1 MIRHPLIEEVKLD
14 LTAAQVFELLRH
26 ERLSFFLDSGM
37 VTANLGHYSF
47 IGIEPF
53 LVLQSR
59 GNTIKIVGPLG
70 HEIRKGSPF
79 RVLRELLETY
89 ALDASGYP
97 TPLTGGA
104 VGYFSYDLCHFIEK
118 LPSRTVDDLEL
129 PECCLALYDL
139 TLTFDHLEKRTYLA
153 SSGFPEMDEDKRTRR
168 AASRIREFRERLSYL
183 QSAPSLLHSSSVI
196 PAEAGIQ
203 ASHHPHLVLRSNFT
217 KQDYLNAV
225 ETAREYIASGDI
237 FQVNLSQRFETD
249 LPMPPYDLYQRVRS
263 INPAPFAAYLNF
275 DEVTVLSASPER
287 FLKVSGDHVET
298 RPMKGTRPRGGSP
311 AEDDRMSMELLNSV
325 KDRAENVMI
334 VDLERNDLGRVC
346 RFGSVKVRE
355 LWTMEK
361 YATVW
366 QLTSTVEGRL
376 QAGKDRI
383 HLLESCFPGGSITGA
398 PKVRSMEIIDEMEPT
413 RRSIYTGSLGYLSF
427 SGAMDLNI
435 VIRTILAK
443 GSKAY
448 LQVGGAIIY
457 DSSPESEYEET
468 MHKAKAMFQA
478 LGLSPEVVASR

>member
-1 MIRHPLIEEVKLD
+1 MIRQPLIEEVELD
-14 LTAAQVFELLRH
+14 LAAAQAFELLRH
-26 ERLSFFLDSGM
+26 ERLTFFLDSGM
-37 VTANLGHYSF
+37 DPANLGRYSF

-59 GNTIKIVGPLG
+59 GNTVTIVGPHG
-70 HEIRKGSPF
+70 REIRKGSPF
-79 RVLRELLETY
+79 RVLRELLDTY
-89 ALDASGYP
+89 AVEASGCP

-118 LPSRTVDDLEL
+118 LPSGAVDDLDL
-129 PECCLALYDL
+129 PECCVALYDL
-139 TLTFDHLEKRTYLA
+139 TLTFDHLENRAYLA
-153 SSGFPEMDEDKRTRR
+153 SSGFPVLDEDERTRR
-168 AASRIREFRERLSYL
+168 AASRIRGFKEKLRHL
-183 QSAPSLLHSSSVI
+183 QSAAYLPDSSSVI

-203 ASHHPHLVLRSNFT
+203 ASDQTPLVLRSNFT
-217 KQDYLNAV
+217 RQDYLNAV

-237 FQVNLSQRFETD
+237 FQVNLSQRFETE
-249 LPMPPYDLYQRVRS
+249 LPMPPYDLYRRVRS

-287 FLKVSGDHVET
+287 FLKVSQDHVET
-298 RPMKGTRPRGGSP
+298 RPMKGTRPRGRSP
-311 AEDDRMSMELLNSV
+311 AEDERMARELRQSV

-346 RFGSVKVRE
+346 RFGSVRVKE
-355 LWTMEK
+355 LWTLEK

-376 QAGKDRI
+376 KAGKDRI

-398 PKVRSMEIIDEMEPT
+398 PKVRSMEIIDELEPT

-443 GSKAY
+443 GNKAY

-457 DSSPESEYEET
+457 DSSPQSEYEET
-468 MHKAKAMFQA
+468 MHKARALFEA
-478 LGLSPEVVASR
+478 LGLSPEVVAGR